1 MDFSKISSGKNSKT
15 ENFPVTS
22 WFFLGHFRYHINTF
36 YNFARAADDIA
47 DTNMLSSKEKIKQLN
62 KFDNIINGEKYDLPA
77 HPSAKLMRESILS
90 TGIDKNHCSELLAAF
105 RQDATKQRYD
115 NWEELF
121 EYCQK
126 SATPVGRYLLELF
139 GESQNNYQFLDPLCI
154 ALQVLNHLQDCKEDY
169 ETLNRIYIP
178 LSWMNEC
185 GTEPREL
192 SQDRSDP
199 RLKMVFRM
207 LLDKTM
213 ELLAEAEPLP
223 NNIRSRS
230 LRVQARSILNI
241 AHELRHKLWT
251 MDPLSGKIKLSKWQY
266 FRSCARGISG
276 QLVC

>member
-1 MDFSKISSGKNSKT
+1 MDFSKISSGKNRKT
-15 ENFPVTS
+15 VNFPVIS
-22 WFFLGHFRYHINTF
+22 WFFSENFSYHINTF

-62 KFDNIINGEKYDLPA
+62 KFDTIINGEKYDLPA
-77 HPSAKLMRESILS
+77 HPSAKLMRESILN
-90 TGIDKNHCSELLAAF
+90 TGVDKNHCGQLLAAF

-126 SATPVGRYLLELF
+126 SAAPVGRYLLDLF
-139 GESQNNYQFLDPLCI
+139 GESQNNYKFSDPLCI

-169 ETLNRIYIP
+169 ETLDRVYIP

-185 GTEPREL
+185 GTEPLDL
-192 SQDRSDP
+192 SQDSSHP
-199 RLKMVFRM
+199 KLKMVFHM

-213 ELLAEAEPLP
+213 ELLREAEPLP
-223 NNIRSRS
+223 NNICSRS
-230 LRVQARSILNI
+230 LRIQTRSILNI

-251 MDPLSGKIKLSKWQY
+251 LDPLSEKIKLSKWQY
-266 FRSCARGISG
+266 FKSCARGISG
-276 QLVC
+276 RLVY